1 MSLSVV
7 RVLILSLF
15 ELGIFFEEILKGE
28 LGFPVLSEVPANVD
42 EKFFLA
48 VSLKVVDIAG
58 DKPKMDVFDVIVV
71 HLILNQLP
79 DINLLS

>member
-15 ELGIFFEEILKGE
+15 ELGIFFEEILEGE

-48 VSLKVVDIAG
+48 VSLEVVDIAG

-71 HLILNQLP
+71 QLILNQLP

>member
-15 ELGIFFEEILKGE
+15 ELGIFFEEILEGE

-48 VSLKVVDIAG
+48 VSLEVVDIAG
-58 DKPKMDVFDVIVV
+58 DKPKMDVFDVIVM